1 MRQSIALLSFL
12 ALSIGAFADTVV
24 WDAIGNGTNQF
35 GSLDLNNGNF
45 SHVSNLGFTPDGLG
59 EIGQTLY
66 TAQSGGTGLY
76 TVNTQTGSTSLV
88 GNLQNQTYYVFG
100 STTTNLYMVDTVG
113 ELYSINPVN
122 GVETAL
128 GSTHLLMG
136 SNTVGLSTGS
146 NNLYMSLGANVYSIN
161 TSTGSASL
169 LGTSG
174 VTDFGALVSVG
185 GTVYGS
191 SIISPNSVYSFN
203 PTNGISTFSA
213 LSSAPDYAWGLAPLT
228 SPSPVV
234 PEPSSFALLGLG
246 MITVLGAYARKRTRA

>member
-1 MRQSIALLSFL
+1 MRRSITVLSFL
-12 ALSIGAFADTVV
+12 ALSVSAFADTVA

-45 SHVSNLGFTPDGLG
+45 SLVSNLGFTPDGLG

-66 TAQSGGTGLY
+66 TAASGGTGLY
-76 TVNTQTGSTSLV
+76 TVNTKSGATSLV
-88 GNLQNQTYYVFG
+88 GNLANQTYYVFG
-100 STTTNLYMVDTVG
+100 STTTGLYMVDTVG
-113 ELYSINPVN
+113 ELYNINPAT
-122 GVETAL
+122 GVETAV

-146 NNLYMSLGANVYSIN
+146 NNLYISLGANVYSIN
-161 TSTGSASL
+161 TSTGLASY

-174 VTDFGALVSVG
+174 STDFGALVSVG

-191 SIISPNSVYSFN
+191 SIVSPNSIYTFN
-203 PTNGISTFSA
+203 PSNGISTFST
-213 LSSAPDYAWGLAPLT
+213 LSSAPDYAWGLAPI
-228 SPSPVV
+228 V

-246 MITVLGAYARKRTRA
+246 LTAGLAVYARKRKRA